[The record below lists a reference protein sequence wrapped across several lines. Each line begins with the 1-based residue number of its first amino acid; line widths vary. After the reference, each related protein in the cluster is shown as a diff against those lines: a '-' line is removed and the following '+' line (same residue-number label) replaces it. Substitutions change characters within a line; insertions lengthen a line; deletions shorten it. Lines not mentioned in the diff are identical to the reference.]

1 MRGHTQKELL
11 EIMEDGCSYE
21 FHRAI
26 ISNWVDEENNKNKK
40 R

>member
-11 EIMEDGCSYE
+11 EIMADGCSYA

-26 ISNWVDEENNKNKK
+26 ISNWVEEENKKNKK